1 MEGSGRARTP
11 LQYEQPSEKEQ
22 QVYHFPL
29 NWLACEVGDLVP
41 DRYQEIQ
48 ISVNNLNTCG
58 SYECKRSTDS
68 SLFDSL
74 VHLVKEGARSR
85 FCDLSATCRYY
96 SWAGWKFGGLDSRLF
111 GKKEIFGTRISISL
125 GKKKTKKKTG
135 KTETGTYLLFPSPS
149 DDNIFTEMHT
159 RTFNSNSPDTEL
171 KVRKQWIK
179 EFCMNQKLN
188 FSPRAI
194 SFR

>member
-1 MEGSGRARTP
+1 M
-11 LQYEQPSEKEQ
+11 
-22 QVYHFPL
+22 
-29 NWLACEVGDLVP
+29 P

-125 GKKKTKKKTG
+125 GKKKNKKKPG
-135 KTETGTYLLFPSPS
+135 
-149 DDNIFTEMHT
+149 
-159 RTFNSNSPDTEL
+159 R
-171 KVRKQWIK
+171 RKQEPICC
-179 EFCMNQKLN
+179 FPPHQMTTFLPRRARVRSIQTVLTLN
-188 FSPRAI
+188 
-194 SFR
+194 